1 MEEPF
6 SIIGET
12 GLEVRGVIVRPK
24 PRGTFPL
31 ALLAPD
37 MFDTARSPVIKELGK
52 LLLEKGFAVVLF
64 DFTNS
69 FGTSDGRG
77 CDITISQRARDLEIV
92 LEYARKR
99 PYVSEKKIITI
110 GMGFGG
116 TAALA
121 LEGFKAT
128 GKGLILVNAPTN
140 VEDTAWTRFPDREM
154 LRVRLKRYF
163 HVRWQGKE
171 ERINSTLFEDAARV
185 DLARCARNLTTPT
198 LILTGAKA
206 TVTPLSHAMWLDDRA
221 IAAKHEQLVLPDLAD
236 GTDKKEAKVIL
247 DATSA
252 FLKRMKIV

>member
-1 MEEPF
+1 MDEPF

-12 GLEVRGVIVRPK
+12 GLEVRGLIARPK
-24 PRGTFPL
+24 NRGTFPTVI
-31 ALLAPD
+31 LAPD
-37 MFDTARSPVIKELGK
+37 MFDTAQSPVVKELGK
-52 LLLEKGFAVVLF
+52 LFLEKGFAVVLF

-77 CDITISQRARDLEIV
+77 CDITISQRARDLEII
-92 LEYARKR
+92 LEYVRKR
-99 PYVSEKKIITI
+99 PYVSEKRTI
-110 GMGFGG
+110 MLGIGFGG

-121 LEGFKAT
+121 LEGFKAAA
-128 GKGLILVNAPTN
+128 KALVLVNAPTN
-140 VEDTAWTRFPDREM
+140 VEDTAWTRFPDRDM

-171 ERINSTLFEDAARV
+171 ERINATLFEDAARV

-206 TVTPLSHAMWLDDRA
+206 TVTPLSHALWLDDRA
-221 IAAKHEQLVLPDLAD
+221 IAAKHEHVVLPELVDA
-236 GTDKKEAKVIL
+236 TEKKEAKSIF
-247 DATSA
+247 DATNT